1 MEQLTQ
7 SEFRILVK
15 AMKSVY
21 SDPKFI
27 ADNDAFMVWYNMLND
42 LTYEQLA
49 MAVKAYM
56 QTENFPP
63 TIAGLRS
70 KVLALEPE
78 EDNFNEAW
86 SMVRKALSRS
96 GYYWKEEFAKLPEK
110 VQKAVGKAENLK
122 MWSQMETSAV
132 EGVIYSQFIK
142 AYQAVQKRS
151 EFVNTMSGD
160 LGNNLQIESKPQEPV
175 KQLTDSR
182 QNVEITN
189 FPPDIRNKL
198 NALYKKLGHSEHV
211 TEETNDASGCSNTSD
226 EDQSSLFGIPF
237 Q

>member
-1 MEQLTQ
+1 MGITFEQFSVLA
-7 SEFRILVK
+7 K
-15 AMKSVY
+15 AMKAVY
-21 SDPKFI
+21 TDPKFM
-27 ADNDAFMVWYNMLND
+27 ADYDAIRTWYSLLND
-42 LTYEQLA
+42 LTYEQLS

-56 QTENFPP
+56 QTEHFPP

-86 SMVRKALSRS
+86 GMVRHALSRS

-132 EGVIYSQFIK
+132 DGVIYSQFIK

-151 EFVNTMSGD
+151 EFVNTMSDD

-211 TEETNDASGCSNTSD
+211 TEETDDTNGCSDTSD
-226 EDQSSLFGIPF
+226 KDQSPLSELSF